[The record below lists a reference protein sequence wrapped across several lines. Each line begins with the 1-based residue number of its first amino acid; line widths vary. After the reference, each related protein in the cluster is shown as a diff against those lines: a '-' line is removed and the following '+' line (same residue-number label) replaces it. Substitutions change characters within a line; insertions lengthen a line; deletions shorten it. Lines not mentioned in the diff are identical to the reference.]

1 MKFIEPIHTFWTKRT
16 KVQKGVFI
24 GSFTIVVMLIIGLSL
39 LTFNSKFVP
48 LYSNLSLQES
58 AQVKGELEV
67 RGVPYEIENG
77 GTTIKVPEEKVD
89 TLIVDLAGQGIP
101 TSGHTDY
108 SFFSEN
114 SSWGITD
121 NEFNMIKLDAM
132 QTELANLIKG
142 IEGISDANVLITLPK
157 ESVFVTESSQE
168 ASAAIRIDTQPGY
181 QFKGNQIEALY
192 HLVSKAIPNLPKE
205 NIMIINQYSE
215 YFDSVA
221 TGDHGDQGEYTY
233 QQTVKKDI
241 ERDIQRRLQHMLG
254 SIVGTD
260 SVIVSVTADIDFTKE
275 NRVEELVEPVDLE
288 NMEGLPVSIESIH
301 ETYTGG
307 QEAGQIVGTGEGD
320 IPDYPAVDESGDGEY
335 ELVKETINNEFNKIR
350 KEIVES
356 PFKVRDLGIQVA
368 VDSVRE
374 NAGNEIQ
381 YLSQQEQNAVESGI
395 SSILHSMINTS
406 IDKEYGDIDP
416 EEKISIVF
424 QEFSS
429 TPTLP
434 ITSGPVIPLWL
445 YIVGGFLLTII
456 IILLF
461 MLLRRKNVE
470 EHDPIGEEYTSD
482 LELDISQLTESPE
495 TETELQKKQLEKM
508 AEEKP
513 EDFAKLLRSW
523 IADD

>member
-16 KVQKGVFI
+16 KVQKGVFV
-24 GSFTIVVMLIIGLSL
+24 GSFTIVLMLIIGLSL
-39 LTFNSKFVP
+39 ITLNSKFVP
-48 LYSNLSLQES
+48 LYSNLSLQEAS
-58 AQVKGELEV
+58 QVKGELEV
-67 RGVPYEIENG
+67 RGIPYEIENG

-89 TLIVDLAGQGIP
+89 TVIVDLAGQGIP
-101 TSGHTDY
+101 SSGNTDY

-157 ESVFVTESSQE
+157 ESVFINEGSQE
-168 ASAAIRIDTQPGY
+168 ASAAIRIDTEPGY

-192 HLVSKAIPNLPKE
+192 HLVSKAVPNLPKD

-221 TGDHGDQGEYTY
+221 TQDHSEHSEYTY

-241 ERDIQRRLQHMLG
+241 ERDIQRRLQQMIG
-254 SIVGTD
+254 AMVGTD

-275 NRVEELVEPVDLE
+275 NRVEELIEPVDLE

-301 ETYTGG
+301 ETYSGG
-307 QEAGQIVGTGEGD
+307 QRVGGVVGTGEEE
-320 IPDYPAVDESGDGEY
+320 IPNLPASDESDDGEY

-368 VDSVRE
+368 VDNVLE
-374 NAGNEIQ
+374 KDGNDIQ
-381 YLSQQEQNAVESGI
+381 YLTQQEQSAVESGI

-406 IDKEYGDIDP
+406 IDKEFGEINP

-434 ITSGPVIPLWL
+434 ISTDPVIPLWL
-445 YIVGGFLLTII
+445 YIIGGILVVVII
-456 IILLF
+456 VLLF
-461 MLLRRKNVE
+461 MLMRRRSVRE
-470 EHDPIGEEYTSD
+470 EDYQEEEYTSE
-482 LELDISQLTESPE
+482 LELDISQLTQGPE
-495 TETELQKKQLEKM
+495 TEVELQKKQLEKM

-513 EDFAKLLRSW
+513 EDFAKILRSW

>member
-1 MKFIEPIHTFWTKRT
+1 
-16 KVQKGVFI
+16 
-24 GSFTIVVMLIIGLSL
+24 
-39 LTFNSKFVP
+39 
-48 LYSNLSLQES
+48 
-58 AQVKGELEV
+58 
-67 RGVPYEIENG
+67 
-77 GTTIKVPEEKVD
+77 
-89 TLIVDLAGQGIP
+89 
-101 TSGHTDY
+101 
-108 SFFSEN
+108 
-114 SSWGITD
+114 
-121 NEFNMIKLDAM
+121 
-132 QTELANLIKG
+132 
-142 IEGISDANVLITLPK
+142 
-157 ESVFVTESSQE
+157 
-168 ASAAIRIDTQPGY
+168 
-181 QFKGNQIEALY
+181 
-192 HLVSKAIPNLPKE
+192 
-205 NIMIINQYSE
+205 MIINQYSE

-221 TGDHGDQGEYTY
+221 TQDHSEHSEYTY
-233 QQTVKKDI
+233 QQTIKKDI

-254 SIVGTD
+254 AMVGTD

-301 ETYTGG
+301 ETYSGG
-307 QEAGQIVGTGEGD
+307 QDAGQIVGTGEGD

-406 IDKEYGDIDP
+406 IDKEFGEINP

-434 ITSGPVIPLWL
+434 VSTDPVIPLWL
-445 YIVGGFLLTII
+445 YI
-456 IILLF
+456 
-461 MLLRRKNVE
+461 E
-470 EHDPIGEEYTSD
+470 IGRASCRD
-482 LELDISQLTESPE
+482 
-495 TETELQKKQLEKM
+495 
-508 AEEKP
+508 
-513 EDFAKLLRSW
+513 RV
-523 IADD
+523 